1 MSNIWKAAK
10 LDFAL
15 IKSYSR
21 TMAIMIVWPVIIV
34 AINRSLY
41 SGISFAMCF
50 VSITASYPFSIA
62 EKNSMERFYGIL
74 PVRKSSLVIGRYVYV
89 ILLGLTTLIFSLIAH
104 SFVLRMMGET
114 VQFIDIAAASVMGI
128 FLFTFFTVFQ
138 LPGFYKYG
146 TIKGRIFIYVPVV
159 GLLGIM
165 FLLSKLPASIQESLD
180 IVIDSSPALLA
191 VLFIAVVAAM
201 YMISIMVSVRIF
213 KNKEM

>member
-1 MSNIWKAAK
+1 
-10 LDFAL
+10 
-15 IKSYSR
+15 
-21 TMAIMIVWPVIIV
+21 MIVWPVIFA

-41 SGISFAMCF
+41 SGISFATSF
-50 VSITASYPFSIA
+50 VAITASYPFSIA
-62 EKNSMERFYGIL
+62 EKNSMERLYGIL

-89 ILLGLTTLIFSLIAH
+89 ILLGLTTLILSLIAH

-114 VQFIDIAAASVMGI
+114 IHMIDIAAASVMGI

-180 IVIDSSPALLA
+180 IVIDGSPALLA
-191 VLFIAVVAAM
+191 VLFIAVVVAM
-201 YMISIMVSVRIF
+201 YTISILVSVRIF